1 MLVSLRALVRW
12 EEVLCYSRHA
22 QKYHDLSDH
31 TRHSKR
37 TVESAMKYLAVL
49 VPSLRYPMQ

>member
-1 MLVSLRALVRW
+1 MLVSLR

-31 TRHSKR
+31 TRHSRR
-37 TVESAMKYLAVL
+37 TVELAMKYLAVL
-49 VPSLRYPMQ
+49 VQSLRYPMQ

>member
-1 MLVSLRALVRW
+1 MLVSLRALERW
-12 EEVLCYSRHA
+12 EEVLCFSRRA

-37 TVESAMKYLAVL
+37 TVELAMKYLAVL
-49 VPSLRYPMQ
+49 VPSLGYPMQ